1 MGTRVAASTRPL
13 LVGLARSG
21 DLALRTS
28 YIAPAVYC
36 TVKVNGAEVL
46 PVKLASPRY
55 LAVRVKV
62 ALLNEVINVPPG
74 AAVPNKT
81 VPL

>member
-46 PVKLASPRY
+46 PVKLASPPVFGSKSEGRF
-55 LAVRVKV
+55 AERGHQRS
-62 ALLNEVINVPPG
+62 ARRSR
-74 AAVPNKT
+74 A
-81 VPL
+81 